1 MTLSWRNFL
10 SASFSLGRWIDCQT
24 SWDNIYWASSN
35 IRWLFAALLGNL
47 REYRRSAFLFLQSLV
62 LMNSSSFWPSCLIM
76 IQIWFWLQQW
86 CYQTKHHQCNVRFK
100 SAFEKCSV
108 FHLLARVFRKHKAK
122 WYFAELD
129 FFRCSLQLMKTIF
142 RSGSRFS
149 FTVMRFCKKKFLQ
162 NAPRL

>member
-1 MTLSWRNFL
+1 MNSISSRFHENHGTTLSWWYFL

-47 REYRRSAFLFLQSLV
+47 REYWRSAFLFLQSLV

-86 CYQTKHHQCNVRFK
+86 CYQTFK

-129 FFRCSLQLMKTIF
+129 FIIKCIF
-142 RSGSRFS
+142 SY
-149 FTVMRFCKKKFLQ
+149 VFLQ
-162 NAPRL
+162 NGSIMP